1 MLKKLKWSVILY
13 AIAEIAAGVL
23 LIMYPA
29 LSSDVICYMTGVGA
43 IVYGLFSLVTYF
55 LLGLEDS
62 LFRNEFVHGIMA
74 LLAGII
80 IMVKKD
86 VIIDL
91 IPVVLGMIIV
101 YSGFGKLQQA
111 LVAWRIRY
119 QKAGWFAG
127 LGIISIIAGLY
138 VMFFMTGKQTQ
149 EILFRTIGGGLVY
162 CGVSDLI
169 MTLFLTNRF
178 SKYVEDFKSGK
189 VMIEEQIKK
198 PFKKEEKEE
207 PDTNEADLFSNET
220 AAEPVIPQPEV
231 IDAEVIGEDT
241 AVPAEEE
248 TEAE

>member
-29 LSSDVICYMTGVGA
+29 LSSDVICYITGVGA
-43 IVYGLFSLVTYF
+43 IVFGLFSLVTYF

-86 VIIDL
+86 FIIDL

-111 LVAWRIRY
+111 LYEIYSQWEMILPSPV
-119 QKAGWFAG
+119 
-127 LGIISIIAGLY
+127 SPY
-138 VMFFMTGKQTQ
+138 VMARQQ
-149 EILFRTIGGGLVY
+149 L
-162 CGVSDLI
+162 
-169 MTLFLTNRF
+169 
-178 SKYVEDFKSGK
+178 
-189 VMIEEQIKK
+189 
-198 PFKKEEKEE
+198 
-207 PDTNEADLFSNET
+207 
-220 AAEPVIPQPEV
+220 
-231 IDAEVIGEDT
+231 
-241 AVPAEEE
+241 EEE
-248 TEAE
+248 LSAAIEYLQ